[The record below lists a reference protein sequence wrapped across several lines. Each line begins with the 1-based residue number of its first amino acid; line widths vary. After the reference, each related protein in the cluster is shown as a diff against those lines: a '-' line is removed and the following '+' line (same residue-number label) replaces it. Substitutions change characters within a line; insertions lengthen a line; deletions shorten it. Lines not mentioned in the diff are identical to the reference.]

1 MKLFT
6 PEGDE
11 LMDVATLKRVGND
24 LVIEGKIMGAM
35 PTQAVVRPDEAR
47 KMFRLLSPKLMPFL
61 MTFLLRRPGKRP
73 AAPPNPLEGRLDD
86 Y

>member
-11 LMDVATLKRVGND
+11 LMDVKALRRDGND
-24 LVIEGKIMGAM
+24 IVIEGTIMGAM
-35 PTQAVVRPDEAR
+35 PTQAVVRPEEAR
-47 KMFRLLSPKLMPFL
+47 KMFALLKPAMLPFL
-61 MTFLLRRPGKRP
+61 GSFLFRKAARRPP
-73 AAPPNPLEGRLDD
+73 PPPNPLAGLLDD

>member
-11 LMDVATLKRVGND
+11 LMDVGALKRVGND
-24 LVIEGKIMGAM
+24 LVIEGTIMGAM
-35 PTQAVVRPDEAR
+35 PTQAVLRPEQAR
-47 KMFRLLSPKLMPFL
+47 KAFGLLSLGLLPFL
-61 MTFLLRRPGKRP
+61 LSFIFRGATPRPP
-73 AAPPNPLEGRLDD
+73 APPNPLAGLLDD